1 MAQKTIIITGAG
13 SGIGRAAAQLL
24 SQDSQYVLLLVGR
37 RKEAL
42 HQTLALC
49 ANQGQHRLLDLD
61 VRDGAAWKQALA
73 QCQNEMQ
80 NAYALF
86 ANAGVGGENH
96 YGPQDRWEEIIS
108 TNLTGTYVSIM
119 ECMPYFLQRVH
130 AHAHILIT
138 SSCLARFGV
147 PRYPAYCAAKEG
159 LLGLTKSLAVEHAR
173 SGLLINA
180 ICPGWV
186 ETEMAQAGIQKI
198 ADFAGTTY
206 DTAYSEQMGYVPTGK
221 MSQPT
226 EIAAMVAFMFSG
238 QQVSMTGQ
246 GIDINNGSFMISCH
260 ISCQLLWRTESI
272 DC

>member
-1 MAQKTIIITGAG
+1 MSQKTIIITGAG
-13 SGIGRAAAQLL
+13 SGIGRATAHLL
-24 SQDSQYVLLLVGR
+24 SQNEDYTLLLVGR
-37 RKEAL
+37 RMAAL
-42 HQTLALC
+42 EETLSQCHHADR
-49 ANQGQHRLLDLD
+49 HRLLAID
-61 VRDGAAWKQALA
+61 VREGHAWRKGLTSYAS
-73 QCQNEMQ
+73 EMA

-96 YGPQDRWEEIIS
+96 YGEHDRWEEIIS

-119 ECMPYFLQRVH
+119 ECLPYFQKRRH
-130 AHAHILIT
+130 PYAHVLIT

-198 ADFAGTTY
+198 ADFAGSTY
-206 DTAYSEQMGYVPTGK
+206 DQTYAEQMGYVPTGK
-221 MSQPT
+221 MSQPS

-246 GIDINNGSFMISCH
+246 GIDINNGSFMI
-260 ISCQLLWRTESI
+260 
-272 DC
+272 